1 MRQGMGGGGGGGLMR
16 SFRRDESVT
25 SQKLS
30 AGILRRIA
38 HFAVPY
44 RRMLLVFLAL
54 IVLDALL
61 SAANPLIYRAII
73 DDGILPHRAGRN
85 GPDRHPA
92 GNGQDSSPA

>member
-1 MRQGMGGGGGGGLMR
+1 MR

-30 AGILRRIA
+30 PGILRRIA
-38 HFAVPY
+38 RFARPY

-61 SAANPLIYRAII
+61 SAANPLIYRASSTTASC
-73 DDGILPHRAGRN
+73 LTTRAWW
-85 GPDRHPA
+85 
-92 GNGQDSSPA
+92 SS